1 MLKMAED
8 GGEGQ
13 ARRAAQGVPEALR
26 ANTGAPP
33 DVFIS
38 YASQDAAVAATVVEV
53 LERAALTCWIAP
65 RNVVPGALYADEII
79 RAINE
84 AKVVVLVL
92 SEQAVASA
100 HVGKEI
106 ERASSKGRRILALRT
121 DSATLTRAFEYFLS
135 ESQWIDV
142 GSEGI
147 EAAGAKL
154 VEAVRR
160 HLTPPS
166 DIKTSVALEQRPL
179 DRKSAIARHPWIA
192 IAPVAVLAIA
202 LGYFVVDKFWL
213 SKRVTAERPDATVV
227 IVPASP
233 ALVATIS
240 EKSVAVLPFL
250 DMSEKK
256 DQEYFS
262 DGLSEELIDLL
273 TKIPD
278 LQVPART
285 SSFYFKGK
293 QTTISDIAK
302 ALRVAHVLEGSVRKS
317 GNVLRITAQL
327 IRVDNGYHLW
337 SETYDRQLDDIFKV
351 QDEIAGA
358 VVRALKA
365 SLLPGE
371 APSATLTTST
381 EAYDLYLQAEALRRQ
396 RSSDDALKAYV
407 YLKRAVSLDP
417 KFALAWSALARIL
430 TNDSIDWTRIFN
442 SDSTSQSADADQ
454 KWGPS
459 FGSADLN
466 QHWTRSWAQAR
477 AAAHAAAE
485 EAIKLGPDLG
495 ASHMAMAD
503 VLESEPDWSA
513 ADRETKKAIE
523 LEPANAR
530 ITLAAAYIAICLGRV
545 AEGLQLAERAAKQD
559 PLGEAIS
566 TIAFGQYVSGG
577 LDEAQVSV
585 RKVIEL
591 YPTASLN
598 HFVYAMV
605 LLARGDSQAALSEL
619 ERETLPQFRDVYRP
633 IILNALGRRA
643 EADRGIAMAEEK
655 WANGMAYNIATV
667 YASRN
672 DSDRAFHW
680 LERAYLQH
688 DGGLSWVKVDPL
700 LRSLRQDPRYKAFL
714 LKMRMP
720 E

>member
-1 MLKMAED
+1 MLKMAE
-8 GGEGQ
+8 GGGGGQ
-13 ARRAAQGVPEALR
+13 AMGDAQGAPEPWR
-26 ANTGAPP
+26 APTGAS

-38 YASQDAAVAATVVEV
+38 YASQDAAVADTVVGV
-53 LERAALTCWIAP
+53 LERAGLMCWISP
-65 RNVVPGALYADEII
+65 RNVVPGALYADEIV

-106 ERASSKGRRILALRT
+106 ERASSKRRRIVALRT

-147 EAAGAKL
+147 EPAGAKL
-154 VEAVRR
+154 VDAVRR
-160 HLTPPS
+160 HLAPVSDVKPTP
-166 DIKTSVALEQRPL
+166 DQRTL
-179 DRKSAIARHPWIA
+179 DRKSATPRRPWIA

-202 LGYFVVDKFWL
+202 LAYFVVDKFWL
-213 SKRVTAERPDATVV
+213 SKRVTTERPDATVATV
-227 IVPASP
+227 APASRAP
-233 ALVATIS
+233 VATVS
-240 EKSVAVLPFL
+240 DKSVAVLPFL

-327 IRVDNGYHLW
+327 IRVDSGYHVW
-337 SETYDRQLDDIFKV
+337 SETYDRKLDDIFKV

-365 SLLPGE
+365 SLLQRE
-371 APSATLTTST
+371 VPSATLTTST
-381 EAYDLYLQAEALRRQ
+381 EAYELYLQSQALRRQ
-396 RSSDDALKAYV
+396 GSSDDALKAYAD
-407 YLKRAVSLDP
+407 LKRAVSLDP
-417 KFALAWSALARIL
+417 KFALAWAALAGLL
-430 TNDSIDWTRIFN
+430 TSDSIDWTRVFN
-442 SDSTSQSADADQ
+442 TDSTSQSADSDQ
-454 KWGPS
+454 NRGPS
-459 FGSADLN
+459 FGSADID
-466 QHWTRSWAQAR
+466 QHWSGSWAQAR

-485 EAIKLGPDLG
+485 QAISLGPELA
-495 ASHMAMAD
+495 ASHAAMAD
-503 VLESEPDWSA
+503 VLERELDWTA
-513 ADRETKKAIE
+513 ADRELQRASE
-523 LEPANAR
+523 LEPGNAR
-530 ITLAAAYIAICLGRV
+530 ITLAAADMAISLGRV
-545 AEGLQLAERAAKQD
+545 AEGLQLANRAAKQD
-559 PLGEAIS
+559 PLGGA
-566 TIAFGQYVSGG
+566 
-577 LDEAQVSV
+577 LDTMDDAQVSA

-591 YPTASLN
+591 NPTASLI
-598 HFVYAMV
+598 HFWYALV

-619 ERETLPQFRDVYRP
+619 EREKLPQFRDLYRP
-633 IILNALGRRA
+633 IILDALGRRG
-643 EADRGIAMAEEK
+643 EADRAIAVAEKK
-655 WANGMAYNIATV
+655 WAHGMAYNFATV

-672 DSDRAFHW
+672 DSDRAFYW
-680 LERAYLQH
+680 LERAYRQR
-688 DGGLSWVKVDPL
+688 DGGLSWLKIDPL
-700 LRSLRQDPRYKAFL
+700 LRNLRHDPRYKAL
-714 LKMRMP
+714 LRKIKMP